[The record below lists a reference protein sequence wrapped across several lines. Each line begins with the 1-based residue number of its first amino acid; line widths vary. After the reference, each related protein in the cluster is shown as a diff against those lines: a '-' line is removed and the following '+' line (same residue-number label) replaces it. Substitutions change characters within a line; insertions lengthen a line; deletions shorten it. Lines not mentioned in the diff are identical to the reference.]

1 MMSPPPRY
9 VDNKAADMLFSSPA
23 VNIRSPSIEQKG
35 PPVPPK
41 EADYQACLTKDWDR
55 RRHRQRFWV
64 EKEWDTERGVSEEI

>member
-9 VDNKAADMLFSSPA
+9 VDSKAAGMLFSSPA
-23 VNIRSPSIEQKG
+23 VNMSPSIEQKG

-55 RRHRQRFWV
+55 RRHGQRFWV